1 MTMNLEIRLDANGS
15 FTASNALRCLDRLSG
30 YDIHSIEQPV
40 AAGQPELMKHI
51 CEVSPIDI
59 ALDEELIGFRTDGET
74 DELLGWRPTSALESN
89 IGLNAIA
96 QWVSAKDNQ
105 LVQGLGTGELY
116 ENNIESPL
124 AMDGANLIYRPERRW
139 TIPDLSWRV

>member
-1 MTMNLEIRLDANGS
+1 
-15 FTASNALRCLDRLSG
+15 
-30 YDIHSIEQPV
+30 
-40 AAGQPELMKHI
+40 MKHI

-74 DELLGWRPTSALESN
+74 DELLDCIRPAYIIIKPALCGGFERADRWIETARRYNIGWWATSALESN